1 MANRRTV
8 ISQIALGFAALLA
21 LSACTS
27 GAAAPNHPDPLTMQ
41 GASADDLVRRLGPPQ
56 AQQSLGNGRTVLQY
70 DWSSSYM
77 AGGFTTTPDGQL
89 YTGSTWN
96 LPRSYVPEQRVTQ
109 TCIVQFTLGP
119 DQRVQEVHT
128 QGDGC

>member
-8 ISQIALGFAALLA
+8 ISQFAINLAALLA

-27 GAAAPNHPDPLTMQ
+27 SAASNHPDPLSMQ
-41 GASADDLVRRLGPPQ
+41 GASADDLVHRLGPPQ
-56 AQQSLGNGRTVLQY
+56 AQQSLGNGRTVMQY
-70 DWSSSYM
+70 DWSSSYV

-96 LPRSYVPEQRVTQ
+96 LPRSYVPEQTVTQ

>member
-1 MANRRTV
+1 MTTTQSAV
-8 ISQIALGFAALLA
+8 SLALLLT
-21 LSACTS
+21 LSACTGGP
-27 GAAAPNHPDPLTMQ
+27 GAPSHPDPLTLQ
-41 GASADDLVRRLGPPQ
+41 GASADDLVKKLGPPQ
-56 AQQSLGNGRTVLQY
+56 AQQSLGNGRTVMQY
-70 DWSSSYM
+70 DWSSSYV

-96 LPRSYVPEQRVTQ
+96 LPRSYVPEQTVTQ